1 MSPLSLSSARLS
13 PYLPA
18 QRLLMLRAST
28 NSRSE
33 GSLGH
38 PETFM
43 SLTVWPL
50 QLMGELSAPVSPGY
64 SPGEGS
70 GWFTHL
76 FH

>member
-18 QRLLMLRAST
+18 QRLLMPRAAT
-28 NSRSE
+28 NSQSK

-38 PETFM
+38 PETFTLLM
-43 SLTVWPL
+43 VWPL
-50 QLMGELSAPVSPGY
+50 QLMGELSAPVSPGH
-64 SPGEGS
+64 SPGKGS
-70 GWFTHL
+70 GRFTHL